1 MSASMKIDLSDLIN
15 LSQKVKS
22 PYLVQQL
29 NNIPQQKGVVALVA
43 QAIADNFTKEG
54 PGWKPLSP
62 KTIRSSVSQKMRKK
76 LSELTDKQ
84 LVALE
89 AQKRRARAGGS
100 TDKGDVAYRKILRRT
115 SVLLKSVTTPG
126 GPHNIY
132 KVEGTNLVWGT
143 DLIYAGVHNYGYKNI
158 PKREFLKIREE
169 WELKLWQY
177 VLDRTVKIIM
187 ADAFMKGNG

>member
-126 GPHNIY
+126 GPDNIY

-143 DLIYAGVHNYGYKNI
+143 DLVYAAFHNNPGPNQ
-158 PKREFLKIREE
+158 REFLKIRPE
-169 WELKLWQY
+169 WKLKLWQY